1 MVDYDIDVDY
11 LLIGGVENLMIKVVD
26 FTGKQPLEVPN
37 VKVKEIMPSVDS
49 KNYYWNY
56 IVLIKEKQKIDVS
69 WVMN

>member
-49 KNYYWNY
+49 KNYY
-56 IVLIKEKQKIDVS
+56 
-69 WVMN
+69 